1 MKSLLRVLGY
11 LKPYKKGVSFTLC
24 FAVLTTLLDLVPP
37 WLIKVIVDRLIDDNG
52 TTLVY
57 WAVAGLIGVYVARNL
72 SNYQRIM
79 FNNRVEQS
87 VVFDMRSEAYK
98 ALHRL
103 SINFLRIGQ
112 RENSCPVSMTML
124 IMSNEYL

>member
-87 VVFDMRSEAYK
+87 VVFDMRSEA
-98 ALHRL
+98 
-103 SINFLRIGQ
+103 
-112 RENSCPVSMTML
+112 
-124 IMSNEYL
+124 